1 MAKAN
6 GMSQSAVSRMWR
18 AFALQPHRV
27 ETFKLSKD
35 PLFVDKVRDIV
46 GLYLDPPERALVL
59 CVDEKSQI
67 QALDRSVPILPMQ
80 VGLPERRPHDYRRHG
95 TTSLF
100 AALDVAT
107 GRVIGECHR
116 RHRSQEF
123 LRFLNTIDAAV
134 PSHLDVHLVLDNY
147 GTHKTARIQRWL
159 AARPRFYIHFTPTSA
174 SWLNLVERWFALL
187 TPKQIKRG
195 AHRSTRE
202 LERAIREYVSITNEA
217 LTPFIWTKTA
227 DQILASVA
235 RYCERVSDSGH

>member
-1 MAKAN
+1 
-6 GMSQSAVSRMWR
+6 
-18 AFALQPHRV
+18 
-27 ETFKLSKD
+27 
-35 PLFVDKVRDIV
+35 
-46 GLYLDPPERALVL
+46 
-59 CVDEKSQI
+59 
-67 QALDRSVPILPMQ
+67 MQ
-80 VGLPERRPHDYRRHG
+80 VGLPERRTHDYRRHG

-134 PSHLDVHLVLDNY
+134 PSHLDVHLVLDND

-187 TPKQIKRG
+187 TQKQIKRG

-217 LTPFIWTKTA
+217 PTPFIWTKTA

-235 RYCERVSDSGH
+235 RYCERISDLGH